1 MTKRER
7 TKEREREREQGERE
21 RKRKNASMDVSMY
34 VCWPRVGTPG
44 AVSYCLSI
52 HQTPLQRAH
61 LVPSLCKALH

>member
-1 MTKRER
+1 
-7 TKEREREREQGERE
+7 
-21 RKRKNASMDVSMY
+21 MDVSMY